1 VIVASKLD
9 RMFRSARDALNQAE
23 DLHKQG
29 VDIVLMDVSTDPV
42 MSSACGKL
50 FFSMLASF
58 AEFERMRIRER
69 IAEGKTG
76 KRACGG
82 HAGGEAPCG
91 WPEFAVTRQTP

>member
-1 VIVASKLD
+1 
-9 RMFRSARDALNQAE
+9 
-23 DLHKQG
+23 
-29 VDIVLMDVSTDPV
+29 MDVSTDPV

-76 KRACGG
+76 KLARGG
-82 HAGGEAPCG
+82 HAGGEAPYG
-91 WPEFAVTRQTP
+91 WRIEGAGRLARLVEEPAEQAVSLGRKNYAPAAWASMRSRGR